1 MSQTREHHSAEFKV
15 KVGLEAVKGF
25 KTVGEVA

>member
-15 KVGLEAVKGF
+15 KIALKAVKGF
-25 KTVGEVA
+25 KTAGEVA